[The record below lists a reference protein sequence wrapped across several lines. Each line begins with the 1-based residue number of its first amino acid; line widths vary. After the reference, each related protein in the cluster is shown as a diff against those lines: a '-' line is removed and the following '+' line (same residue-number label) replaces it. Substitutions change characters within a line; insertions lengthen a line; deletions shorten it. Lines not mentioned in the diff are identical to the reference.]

1 MKTIAFSLDA
11 ASIDRA
17 IRELHAWREE
27 IKEKC
32 VTLRK
37 RIAEE
42 IRWSAE
48 EGFKTAVVEDMLFG
62 DPPENDV
69 QVTIRHDDTVSVII
83 ASGTQAVF
91 IEFGAGIYH
100 NGPPGRSPH
109 KWGEYNGFTIGS
121 FGQHHGEK
129 EQWTYFV
136 GEHTH
141 DNKRATHGTP
151 AAMPMYN
158 GCEQA
163 IRKLDELAREV
174 FG

>member
-1 MKTIAFSLDA
+1 MKTISFSLDA

-17 IRELHAWREE
+17 IRELHAWREG

-48 EGFKTAVVEDMLFG
+48 EGFKTAVVDDIILGYQEQ
-62 DPPENDV
+62 NDV
-69 QVTIRHDDTVSVII
+69 QVRVEHDDTVSVVI
-83 ASGTQAVF
+83 ADGSQAVF
-91 IEFGAGIYH
+91 IEFGAGVYH
-100 NGPPGRSPH
+100 NGVPGDSPH
-109 KWGEYNGFTIGS
+109 PWGIENGFAIGTY
-121 FGQHHGEK
+121 GKGKGVRNVWGYKNEHGSI
-129 EQWTYFV
+129 
-136 GEHTH
+136 
-141 DNKRATHGTP
+141 NLTHGTP